1 MADSSQLALMQGLF
15 YGLGAIGL
23 FSIGALPLR
32 TYMITRKLR
41 AASGQNWQTLT
52 VLAAA
57 TIAVALATQFLLQ
70 LAKCLL
76 VSYQCSASAA
86 GGWLNAAFLGAIYL
100 GFELVAFIVLLA
112 GRRRVAT

>member
-1 MADSSQLALMQGLF
+1 MADSAQFIFMHGLF
-15 YGLGAIGL
+15 YGLGALGL

-32 TYMITRKLR
+32 TYMIARRLR
-41 AASGQNWQTLT
+41 AALSPTWQVLT
-52 VLAAA
+52 IVAAA
-57 TIAVALATQFLLQ
+57 GIAVALATQFLFQ

-86 GGWLNAAFLGAIYL
+86 GGWLNAAFLGAIYV
-100 GFELVAFIVLLA
+100 GFELAAFVVVVA